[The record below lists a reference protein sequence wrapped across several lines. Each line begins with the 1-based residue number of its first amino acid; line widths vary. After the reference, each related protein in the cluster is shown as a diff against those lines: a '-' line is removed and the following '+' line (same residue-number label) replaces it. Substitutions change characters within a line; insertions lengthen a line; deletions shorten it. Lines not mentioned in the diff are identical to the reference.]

1 LRFKKLLCA
10 FNCRDLF
17 PVRFNK
23 TAQETSSMNRRKFIQ
38 ALSTTAVAAA
48 TSSLPAFGSMPKM
61 KITRIRAYLPP
72 NPNPLANQSDLVITI
87 ETDAGITGVGEGGS
101 KELLSQVAGRLIGRD
116 PQYIERLWQD
126 MNRAFFYPAGRERTD
141 AIGALDLALWD
152 IKGKVLKLPVHE
164 LLTGSARD
172 HVECYNTAGLIPG
185 VTKDTPI
192 KERAHATI
200 EQGYRAFR
208 FGAMDLPAGQ
218 SEFNSMK
225 QINHLREVC
234 EAVRE
239 GVGKDGDWC
248 IDFHQRFDLS
258 DAIRGCNDIASLAP
272 YFVEDPVRAEAF
284 NEDLPIL
291 RQKVNVPIAAGEEWG
306 NKWDFNKLV
315 ERHDIDFVR
324 ATLPNVGGITE
335 MQKIMAMCE
344 THFVGIVPH
353 FTGPIATAAL
363 VNCLASFSGPVL
375 MEYNYQGRTLAHL
388 PQALDFKN
396 GKLYPNER
404 PGLGVEL
411 DFKHLT
417 QIAEITEPVTAR
429 AQTYFRPDGSIT
441 NW

>member
-1 LRFKKLLCA
+1 
-10 FNCRDLF
+10 
-17 PVRFNK
+17 
-23 TAQETSSMNRRKFIQ
+23 MNRRTFLQ
-38 ALSTTAVAAA
+38 TLSTTAIAAA
-48 TSSLPAFGSMPKM
+48 ASSLPAFASLPKM
-61 KITRIRAYLPP
+61 KITRVRAYLPP

-101 KELLSQVAGRLIGRD
+101 KELLSQAAGRLIGRD
-116 PQYIERLWQD
+116 PQYIEMLWQD

-152 IKGKVLKLPVHE
+152 IKGKVQKLPVHE
-164 LLTGSARD
+164 LLGGSVRNY
-172 HVECYNTAGLIPG
+172 VECYNTAGIIPG
-185 VTKDTPI
+185 IGRDTPM
-192 KERAHATI
+192 KERARATI
-200 EQGYRAFR
+200 EAGYRAFR
-208 FGAMDLPAGQ
+208 FGAMDLPQGD
-218 SEFNSMK
+218 SVFNATK
-225 QINHLREVC
+225 QINHLRDVC
-234 EAVRE
+234 AAARE
-239 GVGKDGDWC
+239 GVGKDGDWV

-258 DAIRGCNDIASLAP
+258 DAIRGCNEIESLTP
-272 YFVEDPVRAEAF
+272 YFVEDPVRTEAF

-291 RQKVNVPIAAGEEWG
+291 RSKVNVPLAAGEEWS

-324 ATLPNVGGITE
+324 ATLPNVGGVTE
-335 MQKIMAMCE
+335 MIKIAGMCE
-344 THFVGIVPH
+344 THFVGITPH

-363 VNCLASFSGPVL
+363 VNCLASFSGPLL
-375 MEYNYQGRTLAHL
+375 MEYNYQGRTLTHL
-388 PQALDFKN
+388 PVCLDFKN

-411 DFKHLT
+411 DFKQLT